1 MAARLLVLL
10 VATALLVPA
19 CTEGPTGP
27 SGPLPTDVDVDDAV
41 RASGARAAARAFV
54 DAYARSPSDG
64 GEALRPL
71 VGTPLLR
78 RWAAWL
84 PVQNDGFPGVVSSAT
99 SAILIGPAAPFE
111 VESVP
116 GSAEILRQVDVRA
129 SVAFSFEPD
138 DGEPFTVARSLDGP
152 MRLIRTSGGD
162 WSVVDFTRDAIPL
175 SGQFEAVADA
185 GAASAAADVAIAVFF
200 AAPIWQFGL
209 VVRASAPL
217 QLSRDRITLVDAGGA
232 TIATAGAV
240 TTQLERIPSG
250 STVRGLVTF
259 EPRSSADGLSLRL
272 VLEGGDGRTAL
283 EIPLADRIHPIEV
296 QGSSPSPGPQSSSA

>member
-1 MAARLLVLL
+1 MAARLIVLL
-10 VATALLVPA
+10 IATTLLVPA
-19 CTEGPTGP
+19 CTEGRTGP
-27 SGPLPTDVDVDDAV
+27 AGPLSTDVDVDDSV
-41 RASGARAAARAFV
+41 RASGAREAARAFV
-54 DAYARSPSDG
+54 DAYARSPSDD

-84 PVQNDGFPGVVSSAT
+84 QVQNDGFPGVITGAA

-138 DGEPFTVARSLDGP
+138 DGEPFTVSRSLDGP
-152 MRLIRTSGGD
+152 MRLIRTSEGD

-175 SGQFEAVADA
+175 SGQFQVVDDA
-185 GAASAAADVAIAVFF
+185 GAASAAADVTIAVFF

-209 VVRASAPL
+209 MVRASTPL
-217 QLSRDRITLVDAGGA
+217 QLSGDRITLVDADGA
-232 TIATAGAV
+232 TVATAGAV

-272 VLEGGDGRTAL
+272 VVEGDDGRSVL
-283 EIPLADRIHPIEV
+283 VIPLAGRIHPIELT
-296 QGSSPSPGPQSSSA
+296 GPSPSPSPDSAA